1 MHGHHSLPRI
11 ERYTFELKLQSTSF
25 TAQQQTHVL
34 SAAPEQAEP
43 NYSGLKT
50 YRLSTIS
57 SGSRSSQGAGVSSC
71 SLKRWKKRMTKCM
84 QMTKI
89 QRYV

>member
-43 NYSGLKT
+43 NYSGILKLT
-50 YRLSTIS
+50 VCPRFPLGPGPPRVP
-57 SGSRSSQGAGVSSC
+57 GSPAAP
-71 SLKRWKKRMTKCM
+71 
-84 QMTKI
+84 
-89 QRYV
+89 